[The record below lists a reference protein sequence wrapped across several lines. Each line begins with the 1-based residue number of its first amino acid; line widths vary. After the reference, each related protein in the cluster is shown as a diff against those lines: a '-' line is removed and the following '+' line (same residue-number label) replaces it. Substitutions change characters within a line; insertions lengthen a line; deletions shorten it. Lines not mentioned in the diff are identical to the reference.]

1 MSIRS
6 RVAALERTTGI
17 CGPCATCGGRGA
29 NSVILRGETSGAKPQ
44 PLAEPE
50 GCPECGRVG
59 HVTRIVLVDRSAP
72 RELSMNPA
80 SAGSKPEFSDIT

>member
-17 CGPCATCGGRGA
+17 CGPCRVCGGRGKD
-29 NSVILRGETSGAKPQ
+29 SHILRDECSGAKPQ
-44 PLAEPE
+44 PVAEPE

-59 HVTRIVLVDRSAP
+59 HVQLIVLVDRSGPKRP
-72 RELSMNPA
+72 RHA
-80 SAGSKPEFSDIT
+80 

>member
-17 CGPCATCGGRGA
+17 CGPCHVCGGRGKD
-29 NSVILRGETSGAKPQ
+29 SVILRDETSGAKLKPVE
-44 PLAEPE
+44 EPE

-59 HVTRIVLVDRSAP
+59 HVQLIVLVDRSGPNGP
-72 RELSMNPA
+72 RH
-80 SAGSKPEFSDIT
+80 G